1 MIKKYEDSDINEFY
15 KLKYE
20 QEKYNIADSNLNN
33 DNSLWN
39 YGVIVID
46 KYGNIETEA
55 VVSYTGFEDHH
66 GAANKRALS
75 RLGITKVDGIMGV
88 EVALNSSKLDIVTL
102 HTYAPSLFVY
112 SPLKITQLQFEA
124 IYALLF
130 LRYDFDYILI
140 NNEKD
145 LVFDRMEKFLEY
157 LKTLVDLD
165 ITNEKSR

>member
-1 MIKKYEDSDINEFY
+1 MIK
-15 KLKYE
+15 KYE
-20 QEKYNIADSNLNN
+20 QEKYNLADSNLNKN
-33 DNSLWN
+33 YNNILWD

-55 VVSYTGFEDHH
+55 VISHTEYNDHH
-66 GAANKRALS
+66 GAATKRALS
-75 RLGITKVDGIMGV
+75 RLGIIKVDGTMGV
-88 EVALNSSKLDIVTL
+88 EVAQSANKLDIVTI

-145 LVFDRMEKFLEY
+145 LVFDRMDKFLEY

-165 ITNEKSR
+165 IVNENQDSSMKR